1 MVEIIEER
9 VKFKNK
15 FLKLFILKPQNL
27 LLNKLQRKQMT
38 AGIMKSNKRKKN
50 SLKKMNRMKKM
61 ITEDEVE
68 EIEDE
73 TKRKIRRMIILT

>member
-15 FLKLFILKPQNL
+15 SLKSFTLKPQNL
-27 LLNKLQRKQMT
+27 LLNKLQRKQMI

-50 SLKKMNRMKKM
+50 SRKKMNRMKKM
-61 ITEDEVE
+61 IIEEEVD

-73 TKRKIRRMIILT
+73 TKSKIRRMIILT